1 MRDLTS
7 KRRRGGADP
16 IAPPDA
22 SEAVPAP
29 MRVLHAASEL
39 YPWVKTGGLGDVMAA
54 LPPALRALG
63 TELRLVLPG
72 FTEFLDAFAPT
83 EIARLRTPFAVE
95 RVRIALA
102 RLPDSAVAVYLVDHP
117 AFYDRPGTPY
127 QAPDG
132 NDWPDNH
139 RRFAL
144 LGWAAAALTQGADPA
159 WRPDLLHC
167 HDWHAGL
174 APAYLR
180 AQGAAVPSVFTVHN
194 LAYQGFFPSPFFA
207 DLALPPSFFAL
218 DGVEFYG
225 GLAFIKAGLFY
236 ADRLT
241 TVSPT
246 YAREIR
252 TPAFGWGL
260 DGLLRTRAG
269 DLTGI
274 LNGVDPEV
282 WSPENDVFLPVP
294 YSADDDDLADK
305 ADATEALT
313 HRFGLDGNSDD
324 SERGPLFGAVTRL
337 TPQKGL
343 DLLLAALP
351 GMIEAGGRLVLL
363 GSGDAALEAGF
374 RAAERSYPGKIGIEI
389 GYDEALSHLI
399 IGGSDSILVPSRFEP
414 CGLTQ
419 LYALR
424 YGSPPVVRRTGGLA
438 DTVVDATKATLA
450 DGTATGFA
458 FDDETPEALL
468 DAARRA
474 IALYGDKAA
483 WQRLM
488 RRGMTSDFSW
498 TASARQYQA
507 LYREL
512 VREPATG

>member
-1 MRDLTS
+1 
-7 KRRRGGADP
+7 
-16 IAPPDA
+16 
-22 SEAVPAP
+22 
-29 MRVLHAASEL
+29 MRVLHAAAEL

-54 LPPALRALG
+54 LPPALGALG
-63 TELRLVLPG
+63 SDVRLVLPG
-72 FTEFLDAFAPT
+72 FTPFLDTFELT

-102 RLPDSAVAVYLVDHP
+102 RLPDSAVAAYLVDHP

-132 NDWPDNH
+132 TDWPDNH
-139 RRFAL
+139 RRFGL
-144 LGWAAAALTQGADPA
+144 LGWVAAALAQGADPA

-174 APAYLR
+174 APAYLK
-180 AQGAAVPSVFTVHN
+180 AQGAAMPSIFTVHN
-194 LAYQGFFPSPFFA
+194 IAYQGFFPAPFFA
-207 DLALPPSFFAL
+207 DLALPPGFFSV
-218 DGVEFYG
+218 DGAEFYG

-246 YAREIR
+246 YAREIQ

-274 LNGVDPEV
+274 LNGVDPAI
-282 WSPENDVFLPVP
+282 WSPEDDPLLPIP
-294 YSADDDDLADK
+294 YSADDDGIADK
-305 ADATEALT
+305 ADAKEALAR
-313 HRFGLDGNSDD
+313 RFGLDAADNGGSDKG
-324 SERGPLFGAVTRL
+324 GPLFGAVTRL

-351 GMIEAGGRLVLL
+351 GLIEAGGRLVLL

-374 RAAERSYPGKIGIEI
+374 RAAERTYAGKVGVEI

-438 DTVVDATKATLA
+438 DTVVDATAVTLA

-458 FDDETPEALL
+458 FDDETPEGLL
-468 DAARRA
+468 GATRRA
-474 IALYGDKAA
+474 VALYADRTV
-483 WQRLM
+483 WRRLI

-512 VREPATG
+512 VPVIA

>member
-1 MRDLTS
+1 MAAAPREF
-7 KRRRGGADP
+7 GA
-16 IAPPDA
+16 
-22 SEAVPAP
+22 PAP
-29 MRVLHAASEL
+29 LRVLHAAAEL

-54 LPPALRALG
+54 LPPALRAHG
-63 TELRLVLPG
+63 TDVRLVLPG
-72 FTEFLDAFAPT
+72 FTEFLDAFELT
-83 EIARLRTPFAVE
+83 EIARLRTPFAAE

-102 RLPDSAVAVYLVDHP
+102 RRPDSAVAAYLVDHP

-132 NDWPDNH
+132 SDWPDNH

-144 LGWAAAALTQGADPA
+144 LGWSAAALAQGADPA
-159 WRPDLLHC
+159 WQPDLLHC

-180 AQGAAVPSVFTVHN
+180 AQGAVVPSVFTVHN
-194 LAYQGFFPSPFFA
+194 LAYQGFFPAPFFA
-207 DLALPPSFFAL
+207 DLALPPNFFAT

-225 GLAFIKAGLFY
+225 GLAFVKAGLFY

-246 YAREIR
+246 YAREIQ

-260 DGLLRTRAG
+260 DGLLRTRAN

-274 LNGVDPEV
+274 LNGVDPAV
-282 WSPENDVFLPVP
+282 WSPENDPYLPVP
-294 YSADDDDLADK
+294 YSVDDEDLADK
-305 ADATEALT
+305 ADAKEALAR
-313 HRFGLDGNSDD
+313 RFRLDDAEDG
-324 SERGPLFGAVTRL
+324 GPLFGAVTRL

-351 GMIEAGGRLVLL
+351 GLLALGGRLVLL

-374 RAAERSYPGKIGIEI
+374 RAAEQTYRGRIGIEI

-399 IGGSDSILVPSRFEP
+399 VGGSDSIVIPSRFEP

-419 LYALR
+419 LYALG

-438 DTVVDATKATLA
+438 DTVVDATEETLA
-450 DGTATGFA
+450 DGTATGFT
-458 FDDETPEALL
+458 FDDETPEGLL
-468 DAARRA
+468 DAVQRA
-474 IALYGDKAA
+474 AALYDDRAA
-483 WQRLM
+483 WRRLM
-488 RRGMTSDFSW
+488 RRGMTRDFSW
-498 TASARQYQA
+498 TVSAGQYQA
-507 LYREL
+507 LYHEL
-512 VREPATG
+512 VPAS